1 MPRSNN
7 RFLTY
12 FLLLISASIWG
23 VSTPIIK
30 YSFQFI
36 EPLPFLFF
44 RYLFASLL
52 FIPIFL
58 VYKAKKKQRINHFQ
72 TLLVALIGTPFCLI
86 PLYAGINLTSSLEA
100 SLLDATS
107 PLFTVILCVFFLKEK
122 LSKKEL
128 KGLLIAVSGT
138 LMIVLEPLL
147 RGSHQASISS
157 VEGNL
162 LILLGALIWSFFLF
176 FSKKLKINPT
186 YLSFYSFVI
195 SIPFFYVASVST
207 GSSLTLSPLA
217 LPGVLF
223 MSIAGSIIA
232 FWTYQEGQKRIEASE
247 AVVFS
252 YLKPIFAI
260 PLSIMWLKDAF
271 SPIAI
276 IATIFIAL
284 GVYISETR

>member
-1 MPRSNN
+1 
-7 RFLTY
+7 
-12 FLLLISASIWG
+12 
-23 VSTPIIK
+23 
-30 YSFQFI
+30 
-36 EPLPFLFF
+36 
-44 RYLFASLL
+44 
-52 FIPIFL
+52 
-58 VYKAKKKQRINHFQ
+58 
-72 TLLVALIGTPFCLI
+72 
-86 PLYAGINLTSSLEA
+86 
-100 SLLDATS
+100 
-107 PLFTVILCVFFLKEK
+107 LCVFFLKEK